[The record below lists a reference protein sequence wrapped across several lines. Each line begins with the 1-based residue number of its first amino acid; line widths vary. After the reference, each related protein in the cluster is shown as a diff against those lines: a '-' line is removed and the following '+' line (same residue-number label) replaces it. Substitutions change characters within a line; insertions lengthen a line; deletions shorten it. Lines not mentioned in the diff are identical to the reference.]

1 MQIRIFTIPVLD
13 NQTQTDEMNAFLRGQ
28 KVLTVD
34 QQIVSVSNQP
44 FWSFCVKYISQGNTF
59 TGEKP
64 AKVDYKE
71 VLDAET
77 FATFSSLRTIR
88 KQLAEQDG
96 VPAYAVF
103 TDSEL
108 AEIAKLES
116 IEEAAMRKIQGIGQK
131 RIDKYGRSMCESY
144 QKSLVESSLV

>member
-44 FWSFCVKYISQGNTF
+44 FWTFCVKYVPQGSTYS
-59 TGEKP
+59 GEKP

-71 VLDAET
+71 VLDADT
-77 FATFSSLRTIR
+77 FAIFSSLRTIR

-116 IEEAAMRKIQGIGQK
+116 IDEAAMRKIQGIGQK
-131 RIDKYGRSMCESY
+131 RIEKYGRTMCESY
-144 QKSLVESSLV
+144 QKTLTEPTLI